1 MFKLLSPHTG
11 GQAVYQIKSRDGTGS
26 HIMSNERIR
35 KAQNPP
41 TSSKEEVIV
50 VGMEDS
56 LPLRIEVKR
65 PSKALE
71 EEIQVNLQAE
81 DPIETQSI

>member
-1 MFKLLSPHTG
+1 
-11 GQAVYQIKSRDGTGS
+11 
-26 HIMSNERIR
+26 
-35 KAQNPP
+35 
-41 TSSKEEVIV
+41 
-50 VGMEDS
+50 VGVEDS